1 MYLSR
6 MFLNPQRRGTR
17 KLLASPE
24 AMHAAVLSAFPPNS
38 ELVSEAGRV
47 LWRVDREG
55 HSLALYVVSPEE
67 PSFEHLQQQAGW
79 ENQESWAI
87 RDYGP
92 VLDGISVGKRFRF
105 RLAANPVKSV
115 HNPQTGKSKR
125 LAHVTA
131 AQQRSWLLDRADVM
145 GVRLLPADF
154 SRTVSDD
161 ANNEDLAVSVT
172 AREVMKFRRNR
183 RMITIARAQFDGIV
197 EVTDADKFRQILTH
211 GIGKAKGYGCGL
223 LTVAPMSSNRN

>member
-17 KLLASPE
+17 RLLASPE

-38 ELVSEAGRV
+38 DLVTENGRV
-47 LWRVDREG
+47 LWRVDREA
-55 HSLALYVVSPEE
+55 HSLALYVVSPEK

-87 RDYGP
+87 REYEP
-92 VLDGISVGKRFRF
+92 VLGSISVGKRFQF
-105 RLAANPVKSV
+105 RLVANPVKSV
-115 HNPQTGKSKR
+115 RDPQTGKSKR

-131 AQQRSWLLDRADVM
+131 AQQRNWLLERAEDM
-145 GVRLLPADF
+145 GLRFLPAEF
-154 SRTVSDD
+154 SHADSHDASSD
-161 ANNEDLAVSVT
+161 DLAVSVT
-172 AREVMKFRRNR
+172 GREVMKFRRQG
-183 RMITIARAQFDGIV
+183 RMVTIARAQFDGAI
-197 EVTDADKFRQILTH
+197 EVVDAEKFRRVLTN

-223 LTVAPMSSNRN
+223 LTVAPMTSSSD